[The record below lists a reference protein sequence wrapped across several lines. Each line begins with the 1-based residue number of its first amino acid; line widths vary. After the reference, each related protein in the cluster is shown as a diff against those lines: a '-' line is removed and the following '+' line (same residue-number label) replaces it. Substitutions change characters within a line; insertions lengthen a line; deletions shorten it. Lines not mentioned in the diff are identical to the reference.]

1 MPTISEINGVAL
13 SGIDA
18 FDGKSMSAIANI
30 DGATATSVPLPAQ
43 TGYLWNW
50 CDPSSSTVGDTTVP
64 DLTYQNYGTYSAY
77 DNYLAGSSGPAI
89 VDLSGTKCWYINGTS
104 GADIVVTNNV
114 RSGSIN
120 LWPVSG
126 DYTTYTMEM
135 WIRSNGSWISNGNL
149 WNIGYNTATRVRID
163 SSSRIWTYPLVS
175 KTTSGTLS
183 TNTWHHIVWT
193 MTSRVGVPNEYG
205 TLVVYKNGSVMQ
217 TFTNINKNPSYTV
230 ATQFFGGYSSTR
242 EKQRFY
248 LGLQRRYGIALTAA
262 EVLSNYN
269 REKADYGY

>member
-1 MPTISEINGVAL
+1 
-13 SGIDA
+13 
-18 FDGKSMSAIANI
+18 
-30 DGATATSVPLPAQ
+30 
-43 TGYLWNW
+43 
-50 CDPSSSTVGDTTVP
+50 
-64 DLTYQNYGTYSAY
+64 
-77 DNYLAGSSGPAI
+77 
-89 VDLSGTKCWYINGTS
+89 VDLSGTKCWYLNGTS
-104 GADIVVTNNV
+104 GDIVVTNNV
-114 RSGSIN
+114 RSGSTN
-120 LWPVSG
+120 LWLPSG

-149 WNIGYNTATRVRID
+149 WNIGYNSATRSRID
-163 SSSRIWTYPLVS
+163 SSNRIWTYPRAS

-193 MTSRVGVPNEYG
+193 MTSEVGNINDYG

-217 TFTNINKNPSYTV
+217 TFTNINKNPNYAT

-269 REKADYGY
+269 LNKADYGY